1 MLYLGVVQT
10 VSYNDSSATKDF
22 QLDHSLSLSEALILF
37 SLNIVD
43 YSISFLLLILILST
57 STYLEIRS
65 QTKTV
70 FLGKDDFVQRTCVL
84 HVKSFYT

>member
-43 YSISFLLLILILST
+43 YSISFLLLILST